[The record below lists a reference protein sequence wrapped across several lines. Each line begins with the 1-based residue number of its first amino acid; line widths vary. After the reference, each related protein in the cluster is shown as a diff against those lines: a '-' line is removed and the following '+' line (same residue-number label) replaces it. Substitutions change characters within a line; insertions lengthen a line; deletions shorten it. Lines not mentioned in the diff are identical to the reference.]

1 MLIPANDLFL
11 YFRKLMNYMNKF
23 LKKILIL
30 IIFLIGVNVNV
41 LAQAGVG
48 PAPYCMP
55 LYGQIPCNQPGPSNS
70 GGNFIN
76 DFINSFNTTGAVT
89 NITNNNSGCNAQNF
103 AGVGI
108 RNYFYFGCTQYLI
121 VNPGQVVTC
130 NFQSG
135 NVYAQGF
142 TVFVDWNQN
151 GVFNLP
157 GERVTSV
164 PGVPGAATFNA
175 ANFTVP
181 AGQAGGAYRMRVRCA
196 FATTGSSIDPC
207 ISYGFGETEDYNL
220 YVTPGSP
227 AGVFTATAS
236 ANSPLCSS
244 ATLSLSVLSSASSTI
259 PMLYTWA
266 GPNGFASSVQNP
278 TVANVSSLMAGVYSV
293 TLNPGSCP
301 VTKTV
306 AVVVNPT
313 PTISTVSNTGPV
325 CQGSPL
331 SFSVNSTVAGATTY
345 SWSGPSFSSNLAN
358 PTIPSA
364 AVANTGNYTVTVT
377 NTFTNGGVCISAG
390 TTSAAVVAVAPVVIS
405 PATATICQNSNYSLT
420 ANAVG
425 STSYSW
431 TGPAFTST
439 LQSPQITNVSPLNS
453 GNYSV
458 TAFYTSPSTTLVC
471 TSTAVSNLSVVPRN
485 AVAVAITQNTCQNTM
500 ATLSANAN
508 GAAGYVWSGP
518 NNYFSSA
525 ASNTLTNIQPISSGI
540 YSVNAIFVIGTVS
553 CSTSNSGSL
562 NVVPVNTI
570 TVNPPVSVC
579 YPSSFSLTAN
589 APGAVTYLWVG
600 PASFSSGLSNPVLS
614 QPQPSTS
621 GIYTVTASFNNGN
634 LTCYNSNTTQI
645 TVNPI
650 LVFTLTP
657 FTRACYNSPLTV
669 NGPAGATSYTW
680 TSSNGFTSNT
690 QDLYIPAV
698 LPNQAGNYVLTLNL
712 GPCIT
717 AAATQV
723 EVLSPMQLTLTP
735 NSKTICQGDTIKMA
749 MGATGGSENYAYQ
762 WNPQVFL
769 GSPTG
774 SVASGI
780 PLGTTI
786 YNVTAYDIACPQ
798 FSLMHT
804 FTVEVNLPPK
814 PNLSLERDNGCQ
826 PLCLF
831 YDSKTKQEALIT
843 TYDFGRDI
851 KMQSDSFTYCLTEPG
866 TYNLRILSKG
876 KNGCN
881 GVYNYPT
888 PIVVYPIP
896 QTQVSFN
903 PEVPSSTNNVI
914 TFNPSHVY
922 GPVVNYDWSFQ
933 GASGAVRYDSDTLK
947 NPVRVFDNVGK
958 YPVILISTTDKGCKD
973 TVFKLLDIR
982 DEMSVFIPNT
992 FTPNS
997 DNLNDVFNIKGVGLK
1012 IEGFSMEIFDRWGTS
1027 VYFTKDITK
1036 GWDGSIKGAM
1046 AAEGVF
1052 IYKVKIIGANGEG
1065 KKEYL
1070 GHVTLL
1076 R

>member
-1 MLIPANDLFL
+1 
-11 YFRKLMNYMNKF
+11 MNYF
-23 LKKILIL
+23 LNRIFV
-30 IIFLIGVNVNV
+30 IIAFLTGLDAEVF
-41 LAQAGVG
+41 AQAGVG

-55 LYGQIPCNQPGPSNS
+55 LYGQIPCNQPGPSNA

-76 DFINSFNTTGAVT
+76 DFINSFNTTGCGS
-89 NITNNNSGCNAQNF
+89 NITNNNSGCNSQF
-103 AGVGI
+103 LAGVQ
-108 RNYFYFGCTQYLI
+108 RNYFSSPQTVSGS
-121 VNPGQVVTC
+121 PGSVITC
-130 NFQSG
+130 NMQSG
-135 NVYAQGF
+135 NVYGQGF
-142 TVFVDWNQN
+142 AIFIDWNQDN
-151 GVFNLP
+151 IFQVP
-157 GERVTSV
+157 GERVAGTAVV
-164 PGVPGAATFNA
+164 PPAGVFVALNFTIPGA
-175 ANFTVP
+175 
-181 AGQAGGAYRMRVRCA
+181 QALGTYKMRVRCVY
-196 FATTGSSIDPC
+196 ATTGNFIDPC
-207 ISYGFGETEDYNL
+207 NNTTYGETEDYN
-220 YVTPGSP
+220 VQ
-227 AGVFTATAS
+227 VVTAS
-236 ANSPLCSS
+236 GYSATVTSNAPICSGQ
-244 ATLSLSVLSSASSTI
+244 TLSLTLTPSSSVAAT
-259 PMLYTWA
+259 YTWT
-266 GPNGFASSVQNP
+266 GPSGFTNNTQNP
-278 TVANVSSLMAGVYSV
+278 VIANAASIASGIYTVVI
-293 TLNPGSCP
+293 NPAFNCP
-301 VTKTV
+301 VTRTI
-306 AVVVNPT
+306 AVNVNST
-313 PTISTVSNTGPV
+313 PTISSVSNTGPV

-331 SFSVNSTVAGATTY
+331 TFSVNTTVAGTTTY
-345 SWSGPSFSSNLAN
+345 SWSGPSFASNQAN
-358 PTIPSA
+358 PTIGSA

-377 NTFTNGGVCISAG
+377 NTSTNGGVCISAG
-390 TTSAAVVAVAPVVIS
+390 TTSAAVVAVAPVVIT

-425 STSYSW
+425 STAYSW

-439 LQSPQITNVSPLNS
+439 LQSPQLTNVSPLNS

-458 TAFYTSPSTTLVC
+458 TAFYTSSSTTLVC

-485 AVAVAITQNTCQNTM
+485 PVAVAITQNTCQNTL
-500 ATLSANAN
+500 ATLSANAT
-508 GAAGYVWSGP
+508 GAAGYVWTGP

-525 ASNTLTNIQPISSGI
+525 ASNTITNIQPISSGI

-562 NVVPVNTI
+562 NVVPVSTI

-589 APGAVTYLWVG
+589 APGAITYLWTG
-600 PASFSSGLSNPVLS
+600 PASFSSALSNPVLT
-614 QPQPSTS
+614 QPQPSVS
-621 GIYTVTASFNNGN
+621 GVYSVTASFNNGN
-634 LTCYNSNTTQI
+634 LTCYNSNSVQV

-650 LVFTLTP
+650 LVFTLTA
-657 FTRACYNSPLTV
+657 FNRVCYNSQLTV
-669 NGPAGATSYTW
+669 NGPPGATSYTW

-690 QDLYIPAV
+690 QDLSIPGV
-698 LPNQAGNYVLTLNL
+698 LPTQSGNYTLTINL

-735 NSKTICQGDTIKMA
+735 NSRSICQGDTIKLA
-749 MGATGGSENYAYQ
+749 MGSTGGSENYAYQ
-762 WNPQVFL
+762 WSPQVFL

-774 SVASGI
+774 SVASGT
-780 PLGTTI
+780 PQGTTI

-814 PNLSLERDNGCQ
+814 PDLVLEKDNGCQ

-831 YDSKTKQEALIT
+831 YDSKTKQDAAIT
-843 TYDFGRDI
+843 TYDFGGDL

-876 KNGCN
+876 KNGCY

-888 PIVVYPIP
+888 PIVVHPIP
-896 QTQVSFN
+896 QTQVSFD
-903 PEVPSSTNNVI
+903 PEVPSTSNNVV
-914 TFNPSHVY
+914 TFSPYHKY
-922 GPVVNYDWSFQ
+922 GPVVNYEWSFQ
-933 GASGAVRYDSDTLK
+933 GASGAGSYDPDSVK

-958 YPVILISTTDKGCKD
+958 YPVMLVSTTDKGCSD

-982 DEMSVFIPNT
+982 DEMSVYIPNT

-997 DNLNDVFNIKGVGLK
+997 DNLNDVFNVKGVGLK

-1036 GWDGSIKGAM
+1036 GWDGNIKGVM
-1046 AAEGVF
+1046 SDDGVF
-1052 IYKVKIIGANGEG
+1052 IYKIKIIGANGEG